1 MFQRIAVSMVLLS
14 GLVLA
19 VQALGK
25 EAQKQEYKLASEHT
39 GVATP

>member
-1 MFQRIAVSMVLLS
+1 MFQRIMVSMVLLT

-25 EAQKQEYKLASEHT
+25 EAQKQEYKLASDHT
-39 GVATP
+39 KVVTQ

>member
-1 MFQRIAVSMVLLS
+1 MFQRIAVSMVLLG

-39 GVATP
+39 DVATP